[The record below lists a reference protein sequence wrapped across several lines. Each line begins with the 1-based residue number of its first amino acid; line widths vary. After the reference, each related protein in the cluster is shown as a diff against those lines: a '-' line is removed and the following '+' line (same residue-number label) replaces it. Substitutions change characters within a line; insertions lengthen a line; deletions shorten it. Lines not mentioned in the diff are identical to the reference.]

1 MCMIHLMKSVTAM
14 RKSVINNTESE
25 KRLRQLM
32 ELEETELDVLLSTD
46 LTDNER
52 IDAVAVRILK
62 KRRRVFEELAK

>member
-62 KRRRVFEELAK
+62 KHRRVFEELAK

>member
-46 LTDNER
+46 LTDNEI

>member
-1 MCMIHLMKSVTAM
+1 MCMIHLMKSVTAI

-62 KRRRVFEELAK
+62 KHRRVFEELAK

>member
-1 MCMIHLMKSVTAM
+1 M
-14 RKSVINNTESE
+14 INNTESE

-62 KRRRVFEELAK
+62 KHRRVFEELAK